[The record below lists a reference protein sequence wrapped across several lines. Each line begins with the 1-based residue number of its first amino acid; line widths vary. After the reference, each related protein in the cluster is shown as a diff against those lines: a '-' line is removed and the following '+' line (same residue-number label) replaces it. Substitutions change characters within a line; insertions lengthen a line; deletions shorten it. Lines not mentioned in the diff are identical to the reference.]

1 MKNDTAPGPDGFSVD
16 FFRSFWQQLRLLIK
30 EMLDDLHSGR
40 LDLRRLNYEIIM
52 LLPKVK
58 PACNTK
64 QFRPICLLNDIY
76 KIIT

>member
-1 MKNDTAPGPDGFSVD
+1 
-16 FFRSFWQQLRLLIK
+16 
-30 EMLDDLHSGR
+30 MLDDLHSGR

-58 PACNTK
+58 LACNTK
-64 QFRPICLLNDIY
+64 QFRPIRLLNDIY